1 MRTGQLIPGKG
12 ITYSALA
19 NKRRGVA
26 KVLDGL
32 RRTPPARKLYCLQ
45 NLAPPKRWTLDA
57 PAGPPFALRQQGHF
71 RASPLRQVL
80 DGCFAPPFAPGQCR
94 YFADPLS
101 LMRWMVTSYPHAR
114 APNIGDPHA
123 RNVGRPILTP
133 LRSHGRVSFVCGP
146 PPRDSLDGKVLPPCE
161 LYPPSLICQG
171 RVR

>member
-1 MRTGQLIPGKG
+1 M
-12 ITYSALA
+12 
-19 NKRRGVA
+19 
-26 KVLDGL
+26 
-32 RRTPPARKLYCLQ
+32 
-45 NLAPPKRWTLDA
+45 APPKRWTLDA

-80 DGCFAPPFAPGQCR
+80 DGCFAPPFAPVECWTATSDPP
-94 YFADPLS
+94 AD
-101 LMRWMVTSYPHAR
+101 HAR
-114 APNIGDPHA
+114 GPNIGDPHA

-171 RVR
+171 RVLLYGPGDGLCVGGPVCVQICINLKSFLNRGGTNNTDPIRSGHPVGLVQTP